1 MAVTQTLHKLSA
13 ADIKFGNTRLR
24 GQNRRIY
31 TLPDGSSRKIHAS
44 LERDS
49 RVPTPSPP
57 EKPPPRAAPE
67 AVEAAVREH
76 RRVVAAEAADA
87 GQAVAAAAAET
98 KEATPRRLE

>member
-13 ADIKFGNTRLR
+13 ADINVGNTRLR
-24 GQNRRIY
+24 SQKRRIY
-31 TLPDGSSRKIHAS
+31 TLPDGSPLCEISP

-67 AVEAAVREH
+67 EAAAAREH
-76 RRVVAAEAADA
+76 QKAAEAAAADA
-87 GQAVAAAAAET
+87 APVAVAAAAS
-98 KEATPRRLE
+98 

>member
-1 MAVTQTLHKLSA
+1 MLAVTQTLHKLSA
-13 ADIKFGNTRLR
+13 VDVKLGITQLR

-67 AVEAAVREH
+67 EAAAAREH
-76 RRVVAAEAADA
+76 QKAAEAAAADA
-87 GQAVAAAAAET
+87 APVAVAAAAS
-98 KEATPRRLE
+98 

>member
-13 ADIKFGNTRLR
+13 ADINVGNTRLR
-24 GQNRRIY
+24 SQKRRIY
-31 TLPDGSSRKIHAS
+31 TLPDGSPLCEISP

-67 AVEAAVREH
+67 EEAAAAREH
-76 RRVVAAEAADA
+76 QKAAEAAAADA
-87 GQAVAAAAAET
+87 APVAVAAAAS
-98 KEATPRRLE
+98 